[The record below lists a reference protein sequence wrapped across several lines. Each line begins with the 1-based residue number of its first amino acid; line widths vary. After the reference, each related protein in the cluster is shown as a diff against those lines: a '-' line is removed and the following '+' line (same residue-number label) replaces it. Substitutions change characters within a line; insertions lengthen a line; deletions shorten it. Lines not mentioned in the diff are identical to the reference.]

1 MIINF
6 RGMQNFNPHYPSFAY
21 AICRVFVYR
30 CILCERI
37 AGFEILNV
45 VVIVCLSVCRFM
57 YIFCIDFFWIVILC
71 TTHDR
76 YCIRSLIIK
85 VCPTVKIFSRGMLS
99 VVWRCS

>member
-57 YIFCIDFFWIVILC
+57 YIFLYRFVFGLLFCVPLM
-71 TTHDR
+71 
-76 YCIRSLIIK
+76 II
-85 VCPTVKIFSRGMLS
+85 TVF
-99 VVWRCS
+99 VV